1 MLRTTGQSV
10 TRKQEVGRVVSGGR
24 SPGSLGVPGLVLIAV
39 GGVIGAG
46 FFLGVGL
53 PIRTAGPSVL
63 LAFVIG
69 AVVMAQVVGALSSLA
84 IDDPEKGTFMAYA
97 QKYVGNYAGFLQGWC
112 YYIASILTIS
122 SESVAMSIFTHLWIH
137 AIPGWVMTS
146 VYAAIVIVI
155 NAFGVRN
162 FDRVES
168 LMSVVKIAALVGFIL
183 CIGFMLLFVKGTLRG
198 MAGAAPPWA
207 GGGGFFAT
215 GATGLFQ
222 SMLIVI
228 FAYAGVGVFATAA
241 SEMRRPKDINKA
253 AWITVVVLAVLYVV
267 SVALLLF
274 VIPWQQMSTTSS
286 PFVWALQ
293 RIGIPLAGPVLNV
306 TILVASFSVMAGAVF
321 SANQI
326 LSELGNDRQA
336 PRFVVRTG
344 RNGAPYGSLIVTTIG
359 VATTILVSYLLP
371 ANVYNFL
378 ISASSYLTFLN
389 WFLILWAFLSWRRQ
403 RRYAAPSISSL
414 AFGQPVSTVVTMLLI
429 IFLTVYALIQP
440 DQRIGF
446 YAFAALC
453 VVVSAC
459 YFVIP
464 GLRAGRARSR

>member
-53 PIRTAGPSVL
+53 PIRMAGPSVL
-63 LAFVIG
+63 LAFAIG

-168 LMSVVKIAALVGFIL
+168 LISVVKISALVGFIL

-198 MAGAAPPWA
+198 MAGAAPPCGRWRR
-207 GGGGFFAT
+207 
-215 GATGLFQ
+215 
-222 SMLIVI
+222 I
-228 FAYAGVGVFATAA
+228 FRHGSHRAFSVDAHCNLAYAGVGVFAP
-241 SEMRRPKDINKA
+241 RHLRC
-253 AWITVVVLAVLYVV
+253 VV
-267 SVALLLF
+267 
-274 VIPWQQMSTTSS
+274 
-286 PFVWALQ
+286 Q
-293 RIGIPLAGPVLNV
+293 RILTKRRGSRL
-306 TILVASFSVMAGAVF
+306 SFWPFCMWS
-321 SANQI
+321 
-326 LSELGNDRQA
+326 RW
-336 PRFVVRTG
+336 RCC
-344 RNGAPYGSLIVTTIG
+344 
-359 VATTILVSYLLP
+359 YL
-371 ANVYNFL
+371 
-378 ISASSYLTFLN
+378 
-389 WFLILWAFLSWRRQ
+389 
-403 RRYAAPSISSL
+403 
-414 AFGQPVSTVVTMLLI
+414 
-429 IFLTVYALIQP
+429 
-440 DQRIGF
+440 
-446 YAFAALC
+446 
-453 VVVSAC
+453 
-459 YFVIP
+459 
-464 GLRAGRARSR
+464 